1 MVAGQAPLRAQ
12 LNQKELTVKRKPSRV
27 NNTLLAGGIQT
38 QERQEGG
45 AVAANRHPGQVGYS
59 FCPSEE
65 VRMKTSLKGC
75 VFSTAETN

>member
-27 NNTLLAGGIQT
+27 NNTLQAGGIQT

-45 AVAANRHPGQVGYS
+45 AVAANKHPGQVGHS
-59 FCPSEE
+59 FLPFRGGSDEKFAQR
-65 VRMKTSLKGC
+65 VRLQHR
-75 VFSTAETN
+75 